1 MTTTARTD
9 PDAFASDLTAT
20 QRFLTLATVVLA
32 SSLYGTALL
41 TTSTILPQM
50 QGAMSATQ
58 DEIAWVMT
66 FNILATAI
74 VTPMTGW
81 LVARFGEKRV
91 MVWSIGVFTLAT
103 LLCGMSQSLETLVFW
118 RVIQGGTGAPV
129 VPLSQTILLNT
140 FPRRQHTMVLGL
152 FGMAVAVA
160 PVFGP
165 ILGGYLAEAYSWRW
179 AFYMLVP
186 VGVAA
191 LIGMQ
196 LALRRDGSLS
206 NTRFDWTG
214 FLALSVALAA
224 VQLVLARG
232 VRLDWFNSTEIVVE
246 CLVAAVAFY
255 VFLFHSLTT
264 TSPFLNLTLLRDRN
278 YAIGLVLVTIYGM
291 LNFTPMVLLP
301 QLLQQYVGFTDALV
315 GQVIGARG
323 AGMLIGF
330 MAAGL
335 TSRIDPRLGMAF
347 GFALQTVAGLWM
359 LTFDLNVT
367 MEILLLNSAV
377 QGFAVGCVWVPMT
390 IVAFDTLDMK
400 HRAEASSVFHLLRN
414 IGSSFFISLSIA
426 EIVRTTG
433 ANYSRMVEMITPFNP
448 ALTLPSVSGA
458 WNFETVAG
466 LAKVANEI
474 GRQSAMIGYLNAFM
488 MYTATSA
495 LAVVLALMVP
505 AQAVNL
511 RPAGPRRAARRERV
525 DRRLE
530 RRDHVEHLVGRYQER
545 RANLDGFGERLE
557 QDRKRVDRA
566 ERSRSAGSGRS
577 VRSSAWSRRA
587 PRPSPWCRTRA
598 RASRPGRRGRL
609 RAGRSRRC
617 GSRSAAR

>member
-1 MTTTARTD
+1 MTAQTATD
-9 PDAFASDLTAT
+9 YDSEAAGLTAT
-20 QRFLTLATVVLA
+20 QRLLTLTTVVLA

-66 FNILATAI
+66 FNILATAV

-81 LVARFGEKRV
+81 FVARFGAKRV
-91 MVWSIGVFTLAT
+91 MVWSIGLFTLAT

-118 RVIQGGTGAPV
+118 RILQGGSGAPV

-140 FPRRQHTMVLGL
+140 FPRRQHTFVLGL

-165 ILGGYLAEAYSWRW
+165 ILGGYLAETLTWRW

-186 VGVAA
+186 VGVVS
-191 LIGMQ
+191 LVGMQ
-196 LALRRDGSLS
+196 LTLRADALPEKV
-206 NTRFDWTG
+206 RFDWTG
-214 FLALSVALAA
+214 FLALATALAA

-232 VRLDWFNSTEIVVE
+232 VRLDWFDSTEIVIE
-246 CLVAAVAFY
+246 CLIAAIAFY
-255 VFLFHSLTT
+255 VFVFHCLTT
-264 TSPFLNLTLLRDRN
+264 REPFLNLRILTDRN

-301 QLLQQYVGFTDALV
+301 PLLQQHMGFPDALV
-315 GQVIGARG
+315 GWVIGSRG
-323 AGMLIGF
+323 VGMTIGF
-330 MAAGL
+330 LTAGFM
-335 TSRIDPRLGMAF
+335 TRVDPRISMMLGF
-347 GFALQTVAGLWM
+347 GLQTLAGLWM

-367 MEILLLNSAV
+367 MDILTLNSAV
-377 QGFAVGCVWVPMT
+377 QGFSVGMVWVPMT
-390 IVAFDTLDMK
+390 VAAFDTLPAKD
-400 HRAEASSVFHLLRN
+400 RAEASSVFHLLRN

-433 ANYSRMVEMITPFNP
+433 ANYSRMTEMITPYNP
-448 ALTLPSVSGA
+448 ALNIPGATGA
-458 WNFETVAG
+458 WNFDTVAG

-495 LAVVLALMVP
+495 AAVGFVLLV
-505 AQAVNL
+505 
-511 RPAGPRRAARRERV
+511 RRRRV
-525 DRRLE
+525 
-530 RRDHVEHLVGRYQER
+530 
-545 RANLDGFGERLE
+545 
-557 QDRKRVDRA
+557 
-566 ERSRSAGSGRS
+566 
-577 VRSSAWSRRA
+577 
-587 PRPSPWCRTRA
+587 T
-598 RASRPGRRGRL
+598 
-609 RAGRSRRC
+609 
-617 GSRSAAR
+617 